1 MRARIGFRRDKA
13 HEVTPDRHGRVRG
26 PMLRSGAT
34 KRTRPLLIAMLESN
48 RLLLALATTLFV
60 ACGNVN
66 PNHLTDGAGQ
76 CVAETDAVFCTRLQA
91 TCDSVSAVDNCGDM
105 RTASCGMCGAGS
117 ACVANACK
125 APVCANL
132 GFPDRSAAARRR

>member
-1 MRARIGFRRDKA
+1 MRK
-13 HEVTPDRHGRVRG
+13 
-26 PMLRSGAT
+26 
-34 KRTRPLLIAMLESN
+34 SN
-48 RLLLALATTLFV
+48 LFLYALASTLV
-60 ACGNVN
+60 AACGNVN
-66 PNHLTDGAGQ
+66 PNHLPDGPGH

-132 GFPDRSAAARRR
+132 GFPRSTIATVLSDSTRQDAITGMTPDGKTVLSQRRQSSCGTPFL